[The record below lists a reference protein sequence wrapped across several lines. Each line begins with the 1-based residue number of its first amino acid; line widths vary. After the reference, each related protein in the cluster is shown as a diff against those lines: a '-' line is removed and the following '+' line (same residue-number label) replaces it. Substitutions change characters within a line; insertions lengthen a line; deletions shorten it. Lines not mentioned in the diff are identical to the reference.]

1 MNELHLVMDSDS
13 RGFPEWDSLYRSQ
26 QVETMPWYNEKLD
39 SDLEEE
45 ISEQNDLHKGRFLD
59 LGTGPATQAVQI
71 ARKGYFVTG
80 SDISQAAI
88 RRAKEVYGKEQNVI
102 FVVDNILNSNF
113 KENEYDYIFDRGCF
127 HVLDPSDRLTYVREI
142 KRILKG
148 DGILFLKCFSIN
160 EKREEGPYRFS
171 KKQISEI
178 FEKGFFKV
186 IKIKDTVYQGTLDPL
201 PVALFVV
208 IKKSKKR

>member
-1 MNELHLVMDSDS
+1 MDSNS
-13 RGFPEWDSLYRSQ
+13 RGFPEWDSLYKSK

-45 ISEQNDLHKGRFLD
+45 ISKQMAFHKGRFLD

-71 ARKGYFVTG
+71 ARNGYWVTG

-88 RRAKEVYGKEQNVI
+88 HRAREVYGSEPNVS
-102 FVVDNILNSNF
+102 FVVDNILHTNF
-113 KENEYDYIFDRGCF
+113 KVDEYDYILDRGCF
-127 HVLDPSDRLTYVREI
+127 HVLHSSDRVTYVKQI
-142 KRILKG
+142 KRILKA

-160 EKREEGPYRFS
+160 EKREEGPYKFS
-171 KKQISEI
+171 KRQISEI
-178 FEKGFFKV
+178 FEKERFKV

-201 PVALFVV
+201 PAALFVV
-208 IKKSKKR
+208 MENANKR